1 MDEIDL
7 GALAHSAVGQ
17 AEEFVRKVMASWNVC
32 HFHHLP
38 KWLQDND
45 FLRTG
50 HRPPLNSFKACFS
63 SIFRVHTETGNI
75 WTHLLGTVAS
85 FVFSLKWDH
94 LICRIMEL
102 WNSSFRLC
110 HVYWHCCLLSFNT
123 CHGAA
128 SLG

>member
-7 GALAHSAVGQ
+7 GALAHNAVGQ

-45 FLRTG
+45 FLKTG

-75 WTHLLGTVAS
+75 WTHLLGTFFAR
-85 FVFSLKWDH
+85 D
-94 LICRIMEL
+94 EL
-102 WNSSFRLC
+102 YQFKE
-110 HVYWHCCLLSFNT
+110 V
-123 CHGAA
+123 
-128 SLG
+128 